1 MNIRTLIV
9 VLALIA
15 ILLFFYQV
23 GIDTTSVFIV
33 LSVTVIWTG
42 GYYFS
47 TRNSEIEPTNFEV
60 SLATIWLILR
70 RIIFFSLAIFL
81 LRKAVLDIL
90 SPEISLDNIGFSLAL
105 MLPALICIS
114 IGIYGYSGDFVNFW
128 PFSKDTIAKHKSNKN
143 RYKWRW

>member
-9 VLALIA
+9 VLAFIT

-23 GIDTTSVFIV
+23 GIDTTSVLIV

-60 SLATIWLILR
+60 FLATIWLILR
-70 RIIFFSLAIFL
+70 RMIFFSLAIFFL
-81 LRKAVLDIL
+81 GKAIL
-90 SPEISLDNIGFSLAL
+90 NILFPETSTDDIGFSLGL
-105 MLPALICIS
+105 MIPSLICIS
-114 IGIYGYSGDFVNFW
+114 MGIYGYSFGFPFFW
-128 PFSKDTIAKHKSNKN
+128 PFTKDTIAKHKRNKS